1 MLNQLSRCDTTI
13 GPKAR
18 RTLRSA
24 VRIAT
29 PAADGEPGCRPG
41 MRMHLSIP
49 LETREG
55 PHVRVSSG
63 NNPGPLLQIES
74 SPCDWLKSSPLVSGV
89 AASNATANATANA
102 AANAS
107 ELARHAHEESVESSP
122 SCSRIFAWQSNDFSR
137 IQSRKASWHF
147 GTSPNTVPNH
157 GSAYVNMCPSWPR
170 HCSGFDLLACPSAL
184 HPRTRNDQGSV
195 LGTGSPY
202 CSLRIGSPVPQKGAC
217 RCLAWSRIA
226 CRLTTGLVNAV
237 AEHVGWLLAEASS
250 EPSLQCQAAVTHG
263 HPAPQATCRAT
274 YLARGVGCGQAKA
287 SSPATFDACTG
298 RNRGNGVV
306 CGCVAPKR
314 VAQSISPRQGPP
326 PLFARQLL
334 FGTREPPRCQHELPL
349 APALGAF
356 FAAAGSAC
364 VEPSRIGEQLRSC
377 NWLDG
382 AALCVPEKMSV
393 LSTQDTSESGQGA
406 TLPMSSISSKD
417 SAVDVKARA
426 VEAKAHC

>member
-1 MLNQLSRCDTTI
+1 MQCELQLRLRMASPDAARACECIYPSRW
-13 GPKAR
+13 K
-18 RTLRSA
+18 
-24 VRIAT
+24 
-29 PAADGEPGCRPG
+29 
-41 MRMHLSIP
+41 
-49 LETREG
+49 LEKG

-274 YLARGVGCGQAKA
+274 YLARGSGGVDKQKLPRQQPSTRAQGEIEGMALFVGAWLPSESLRAFPHAKA
-287 SSPATFDACTG
+287 PL
-298 RNRGNGVV
+298 
-306 CGCVAPKR
+306 
-314 VAQSISPRQGPP
+314 